1 MLKIH
6 GRANSVNVQKA
17 LWAADECGV
26 AYERTDVGG
35 PFGVNDQPW
44 FRAMN
49 PNGVVPTIE
58 HDGYVL
64 WESNAI
70 VRYLCA
76 IYAPG
81 TLWATDPRARGEADR
96 WMDWQATTVMSGMTT
111 LFWGLIRTPAE
122 KRDNAAIDAARPA
135 TSAIWAR
142 LDAHLATRP
151 YVAGEQFT
159 MGDIPVG
166 AVCYRWMNLP
176 FRRDD
181 LPELPHLRAWYER
194 LVLRPA
200 YRRHVMIV
208 MT

>member
-49 PNGVVPTIE
+49 PNGVVPTIDD
-58 HDGYVL
+58 DGYVL

-76 IYAPG
+76 SHAAG
-81 TLWATDPRARGEADR
+81 TLWPTDPMARGEADR
-96 WMDWQATTVMSGMTT
+96 WMDWHATTVMVGMTT
-111 LFWGLIRTPAE
+111 LFWGLIRTPPE
-122 KRDNAAIDAARPA
+122 KRDGAAIDAARPA
-135 TSAIWAR
+135 TAAIWAR

-151 YVAGEQFT
+151 YVAGAEFT
-159 MGDIPVG
+159 MGDIPIG
-166 AVCYRWMNLP
+166 AVCYRWLNLP

-181 LPELPHLRAWYER
+181 LPRLPHLQAWYER
-194 LVLRPA
+194 LVLRPG
-200 YRRHVMIV
+200 YRKHVMIT